1 MGLGNNRDILGI
13 EYLLYCRRSDL
24 PDVPAGSGN
33 KAQTLDQ
40 HFFRGHKL
48 DPAQRYFNPARCCGV
63 WIIGSQNGDPIQRI
77 DEHRFHEAF
86 GLP

>member
-33 KAQTLDQ
+33 EAETLDQ
-40 HFFRGHKL
+40 HFFSGHKL
-48 DPAQRYFNPARCCGV
+48 DPAQIGFDPACCWGV
-63 WIIGSQNGDPIQRI
+63 RIIGS
-77 DEHRFHEAF
+77 
-86 GLP
+86 